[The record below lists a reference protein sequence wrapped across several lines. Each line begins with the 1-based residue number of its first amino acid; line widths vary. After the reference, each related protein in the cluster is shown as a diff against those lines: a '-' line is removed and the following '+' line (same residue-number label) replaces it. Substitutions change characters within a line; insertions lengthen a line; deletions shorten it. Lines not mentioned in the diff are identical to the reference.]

1 MTTAGKIIAITILWF
16 VFGLLVWIIASS
28 CNPRTVV
35 WVLGVIAS
43 GTYFALLTVL
53 FFVKGRG

>member
-1 MTTAGKIIAITILWF
+1 MTTTGKLVAITLLWF
-16 VFGLLVWIIASS
+16 VFGLLIWIIASS
-28 CNPRTVV
+28 ANPRTVV

-43 GTYFALLTVL
+43 ATYFSLLTVL